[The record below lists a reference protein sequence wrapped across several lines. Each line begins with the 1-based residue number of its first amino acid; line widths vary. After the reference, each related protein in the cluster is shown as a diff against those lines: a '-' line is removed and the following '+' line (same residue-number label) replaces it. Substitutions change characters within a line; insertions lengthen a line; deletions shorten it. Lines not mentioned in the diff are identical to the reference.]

1 MPPRKQ
7 SWDLTAL
14 LNAADPRAPLA
25 ARNLWLARLLEWLR
39 HPASRDESKAV
50 AGASS
55 TLLPVLRLK
64 HLLNVLERNPA
75 HARAF
80 ASVITTVWRDVN
92 AVGLFADVGFAP
104 RVALWSEFLH
114 RLRQRLLPNTADT
127 TELSELFGLLFP
139 DIADEQWLLALDD
152 VLLQRLATLLT
163 LAEPPPERAWQEA
176 VLRGLNVLV
185 SAVRSAGLSGALR
198 RRMSVELLSSQPF
211 EQLSSACDQ
220 LTAALSRDDKAEI
233 GRALVYLRAL
243 LKACNLAAL
252 SIPEHLDTFGI
263 SVDIVFEVE
272 QLMARIQRIE
282 EVLDCLVSDSSQRE
296 LVRLLAN
303 LVRVVHERRS
313 IRTLFSSHYSLL
325 ARKVAERSAE
335 TGEHYITRN
344 RANYKTMLRH
354 AAGGGAIVA
363 GTTFVKFALLAL
375 GLTAFWAGFWA
386 GLNYAVSF
394 LIIHTLKWT
403 LATKQPAMTA
413 PAMAAKL
420 QHIGDDAGLADF
432 VDEVAN
438 LLRSQFA
445 GILGNLAMVAP
456 LVLGVQLLCQF
467 TFGVPLVGSGSAH
480 HVIDSLTPLGPAPL
494 FAAFTGVLLFA
505 SSMIA
510 GWVENWFVFYRL
522 ESAIAWNPA
531 IIARLGQNRA
541 QRWAHWWRDNI
552 TGVAANV
559 SLGMMLGLVPP
570 VLGFFGL
577 PLDVRHVTL
586 STGQLAA
593 AVGALGL
600 EVMSTAPFWWA
611 VLGIALTGV
620 LNLGVSFYLAFS
632 VALRSRGIRVDDR
645 ARLSR
650 AIWQRLRQRPS
661 SFFLPPKNG

>member
-1 MPPRKQ
+1 MPQRKQ

-14 LNAADPRAPLA
+14 LNAADPRASLA

-50 AGASS
+50 ASPSS

-114 RLRQRLLPNTADT
+114 RLRQRLLPSTADT
-127 TELSELFGLLFP
+127 TELSELFSLLFP
-139 DIADEQWLLALDD
+139 DVADEHWLLALDD
-152 VLLQRLATLLT
+152 GLLQRLANLLT
-163 LAEPPPERAWQEA
+163 LAEPAPERAWQEA
-176 VLRGLNVLV
+176 LLRGLNVLV

-198 RRMSVELLSSQPF
+198 RRMSVELLSSRPF
-211 EQLSSACDQ
+211 EQLSTACDQ
-220 LTAALSRDDKAEI
+220 LTAALSHGDKAET

-243 LKACNLAAL
+243 LKACSLAAL

-313 IRTLFSSHYSLL
+313 IRTLFASHYSLL

-344 RANYKTMLRH
+344 RANYQTMLRH

-375 GLTAFWAGFWA
+375 GLTAFWSGFWA
-386 GLNYAVSF
+386 GINFAVSF

-456 LVLGVQLLCQF
+456 LVLGVQLLWQF
-467 TFGVPLVGSGSAH
+467 TFGAPLVGPDSAH
-480 HVIDSLTPLGPAPL
+480 HVLDSLTPLGPAPL

-577 PLDVRHVTL
+577 PLDVRHITL

-600 EVMSTAPFWWA
+600 DVLSTAPLWWA

-650 AIWQRLRQRPS
+650 AIWQRLRQHPS
-661 SFFLPPKNG
+661 SFFLPPRNG

>member
-1 MPPRKQ
+1 MPQRKQ

-50 AGASS
+50 SSPGS

-139 DIADEQWLLALDD
+139 DVADEHWLLALDD

-163 LAEPPPERAWQEA
+163 LAEPAPERAWQEA

-198 RRMSVELLSSQPF
+198 RRMSVELLSSRPF
-211 EQLSSACDQ
+211 EQLSTACDQ
-220 LTAALSRDDKAEI
+220 LTAALSHGDKAET

-252 SIPEHLDTFGI
+252 SIPEHLDSFGI

-282 EVLDCLVSDSSQRE
+282 EVLDCLVSDGSQRE

-313 IRTLFSSHYSLL
+313 IRTLFASHYSLL

-375 GLTAFWAGFWA
+375 GLTAFWSGFWA
-386 GLNYAVSF
+386 GINFAVSF
-394 LIIHTLKWT
+394 LIIHMLHWT

-420 QHIGDDAGLADF
+420 QHIGDEAGLADF

-445 GILGNLAMVAP
+445 GILGNLAVVAP
-456 LVLGVQLLCQF
+456 LVLGVQLLWQF
-467 TFGVPLVGSGSAH
+467 TFGAPLVGPESAH
-480 HVIDSLTPLGPAPL
+480 HVLDSLTPLGPAPL

-577 PLDVRHVTL
+577 PLDVRHITL

-600 EVMSTAPFWWA
+600 DVLSTAPLWWA

-645 ARLSR
+645 ARLSS
-650 AIWQRLRQRPS
+650 AIWRRLRQHPS